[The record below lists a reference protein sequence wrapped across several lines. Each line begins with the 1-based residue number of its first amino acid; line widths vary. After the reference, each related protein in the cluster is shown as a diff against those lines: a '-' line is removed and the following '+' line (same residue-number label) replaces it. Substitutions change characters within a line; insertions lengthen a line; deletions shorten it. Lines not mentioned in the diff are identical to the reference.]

1 MLADANVT
9 VILEYAET
17 LLPAAELPMMS
28 PDDRNLLV
36 TLLRWG
42 TDPALNAAGN
52 FAFLLVQNLTDLHPA
67 LRAGSSATT
76 PSKCLCPTARPA
88 RLHRLVSGNAAYRS
102 PNSERMNSPTS
113 PPACR

>member
-17 LLPAAELPMMS
+17 LLPGRRPAHDGA
-28 PDDRNLLV
+28 DDRTLLV

-42 TDPALNAAGN
+42 TDPTLNAAGN

-67 LRAGSSATT
+67 LRAGSSGYYAIEV
-76 PSKCLCPTARPA
+76 PAARPRRPA
-88 RLHRLVSGNAAYRS
+88 ALHRLVPGNAA
-102 PNSERMNSPTS
+102 
-113 PPACR
+113 